1 MALNA
6 EEIPAE
12 LEDEALSEEEPEL
25 DSFTIPTLLGAFK
38 PALAALARFVPAPPP
53 PPKQPATITESNEI
67 EIVLIIFKFGL
78 FKLSSS
84 KILNLL
90 RQVYIFFLKI
100 YISN

>member
-12 LEDEALSEEEPEL
+12 LEDEALSEEELEL

-38 PALAALARFVPAPPP
+38 PALARFVPAPPP

-100 YISN
+100 YVSN